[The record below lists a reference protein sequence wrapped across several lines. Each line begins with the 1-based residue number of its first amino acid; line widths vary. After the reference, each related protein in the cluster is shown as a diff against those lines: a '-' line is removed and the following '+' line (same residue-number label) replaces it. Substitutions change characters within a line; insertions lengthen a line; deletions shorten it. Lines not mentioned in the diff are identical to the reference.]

1 MKKLTKND
9 LISSLSKHHFILC
22 DLDKIEDCSSYI
34 SFDLRFLTASDTKF
48 LFSLVDSFAVRS
60 CSSNSDYVTVL
71 IGKEYYV

>member
-1 MKKLTKND
+1 MKKLSKSD
-9 LISSLSKHHFILC
+9 LMNSLSNHHFILC
-22 DLDKIEDCSSYI
+22 DLDKIDDCDSYI
-34 SFDLRFLTASDTKF
+34 SFNLRFLTASDTKF